1 MLRAILAGLR
11 GHLRRLVGTTL
22 AVVFGV
28 AFVAGTLIFGD
39 SARAAYAEAFT
50 RTLENV
56 DVVVQPGSA
65 PLTAADLEAV
75 RLLPD
80 VAMAE
85 GRMVE
90 QLALLDPRGRPVT
103 NFGFVGVAI
112 STDGDASLRSYEL
125 VGRTPA
131 VGEALLDTDTAE
143 RLGYAIGDTVT
154 VVDVAGDRHRYV
166 LVGLID
172 YGLSRQYS
180 GQSVVG
186 LTASAIT
193 SVTGVGVFDEL
204 VVHARDGVGTTE
216 LVAAV
221 AAAVGDGRRVVTAQ
235 QRADELTEDV
245 AGWTEA
251 FRVLLLLFGAVS
263 LVVAAFVI
271 YNTFAVL
278 SALRV
283 RQTALLRCVGATR
296 RQLFG
301 ATLLE
306 ACVIGLVGGVV
317 GVLLGVGVAHG
328 LVALLN
334 AALDLGIPG
343 RSAVLGPAPVVVGTV
358 LGVVVTVVSAFVPAV
373 RATRTSPLAV
383 LRDQSTGVT
392 GRRRL
397 VARLAVAGLA
407 AALGIGVTIA
417 GYRDA
422 DPQTGAVLVVLGG
435 TVVFLGLLI
444 ASPAFVGPLTTVV
457 GAVPAR
463 LLGAPARLATA
474 NARRNPG
481 RTAVTTG
488 ALMIGV
494 GLMSAFTVAMSSIS
508 VTASRQLAEQYPV
521 DFVVTGVRY
530 GSDETSLPPGYAPAV
545 RARPEFAAVAQ
556 VRVVTATVGGA
567 DVRIG
572 AVDPAGLGTLVTP
585 PLTEGSLA
593 NLRPGTAL
601 ASRDLAEVSVGT
613 TLTVSGEQSSASVRI
628 VGSASSLAPE
638 IGFLDLLVTWSDLAA
653 LAGDVDDVAVLAVA
667 APGVSPTMARAALDA
682 LTDEYPLVSVGSV
695 AELNSETESLV
706 DGLLALVAGL
716 LVITVLISLFGVAN
730 TLALSVVE
738 RTRESAIVR
747 ALGLTRGQL
756 RSTLLVEALLLALVG
771 TLVGLGFGLAYGTV
785 LTRTVLATL
794 DPVVVLPW
802 TWFVGI
808 TLLTTVTALVAAVL
822 PARAATRASI
832 VAAMADV
839 G

>member
-1 MLRAILAGLR
+1 M
-11 GHLRRLVGTTL
+11 
-22 AVVFGV
+22 

-50 RTLENV
+50 RTLANV

-65 PLTAADLEAV
+65 PLTAADLDAV

-80 VAMAE
+80 VTMAE

-125 VGRTPA
+125 VGRPPA
-131 VGEALLDTDTAE
+131 VGEALLDTDTAQ

-172 YGLSRQYS
+172 YGLSRQHS

-193 SVTGVGVFDEL
+193 SVTGVGEFHEL

-306 ACVIGLVGGVV
+306 ACVIGLVGGVM

-328 LVALLN
+328 LVALMN
-334 AALDLGIPG
+334 SAFDMGIPA
-343 RSAVLGPAPVVVGTV
+343 RSAVLGPVPVVVGTV

-392 GRRRL
+392 GRGRL

-407 AALGIGVTIA
+407 AALGIGVTVA
-417 GYRDA
+417 GYRDP

-435 TVVFLGLLI
+435 TVAFLGLLI
-444 ASPAFVGPLTTVV
+444 ALPAFVGPLTTVV

-508 VTASRQLAEQYPV
+508 VTASRQLAGQYPV

-530 GSDETSLPPGYAPAV
+530 GSEETSLPPGYAPAV
-545 RARPEFAAVAQ
+545 RARTGVRRRCAGARGDGHRGRSRRAHRCRRPGRVGHPGDTAAHGGEPGRPAAGHGARLPRPRRCVGRKHADGL
-556 VRVVTATVGGA
+556 GGA
-567 DVRIG
+567 VKRIG
-572 AVDPAGLGTLVTP
+572 ADRRVGILPGSGNRLPRPAGHLV
-585 PLTEGSLA
+585 
-593 NLRPGTAL
+593 RPRG
-601 ASRDLAEVSVGT
+601 
-613 TLTVSGEQSSASVRI
+613 
-628 VGSASSLAPE
+628 
-638 IGFLDLLVTWSDLAA
+638 
-653 LAGDVDDVAVLAVA
+653 
-667 APGVSPTMARAALDA
+667 AR
-682 LTDEYPLVSVGSV
+682 
-695 AELNSETESLV
+695 
-706 DGLLALVAGL
+706 
-716 LVITVLISLFGVAN
+716 
-730 TLALSVVE
+730 
-738 RTRESAIVR
+738 RRR
-747 ALGLTRGQL
+747 R
-756 RSTLLVEALLLALVG
+756 
-771 TLVGLGFGLAYGTV
+771 
-785 LTRTVLATL
+785 
-794 DPVVVLPW
+794 
-802 TWFVGI
+802 
-808 TLLTTVTALVAAVL
+808 
-822 PARAATRASI
+822 
-832 VAAMADV
+832 
-839 G
+839 